1 MKKILTCFG
10 FLILVLITNAQHN
23 ITIQTGT
30 NITTGNNAVI
40 VFENCNLDNASNNAS
55 FTNALLTES
64 GTTNTNIGGTGVL
77 DFKQITINKPAATL
91 KMLGD
96 LTIQDKLVFQ
106 AGYVDLNTHIL
117 SLAPNALFVGE
128 KSSSRLIGDN
138 GGFAAINVIMNNPN
152 LQNPGNLGL
161 SVTSSADMGTVSIL
175 RGHKIQSQGGLPFS
189 IKRNYAIES
198 NNGENFNGQMRFAY
212 FDEELAGIDE
222 SVLQIWSSI
231 DAANWINRGYTS
243 KDQTLNY
250 LQSNNL
256 SKLEWFTLSNP
267 SPGFGSDPTL
277 EFRDHSM
284 KFKSGVPNLQLNLS
298 PNPILQQ
305 QKLSIEVIIDEELKG
320 MIHIISPVGNL
331 IKSQAIKTK
340 IGLQKFLL
348 DTDDLISGIYLV
360 KLELENGAGK
370 VLKLQIQ

>member
-1 MKKILTCFG
+1 MKNVLLSFIL
-10 FLILVLITNAQHN
+10 LLAIYKLNAQQN
-23 ITIQTGT
+23 IVILSGT
-30 NITTGNNAVI
+30 SITTANNAVL
-40 VFENCNLDNASNNAS
+40 VFENCNLSNSSINVN

-64 GTTNTNIGGTGVL
+64 GNLNTTIGGTGVL
-77 DFKQITINKPAATL
+77 NFKQLTINKPAASL
-91 KMLGD
+91 KMIND
-96 LTIQDKLVFQ
+96 LTIQDKLIFQ
-106 AGYVDLNTHIL
+106 SGNVDLNGHIL
-117 SLAPNALFVGE
+117 ELAPLALLIGE
-128 KSSSRLIGDN
+128 KGTSRLVGDN

-198 NNGENFNGQMRFAY
+198 NNGENFNGLMRFAY

-256 SKLEWFTLSNP
+256 SKLEWFTM
-267 SPGFGSDPTL
+267 SDPTPGIGTDPIFEQRVYVSKNDADQFKL
-277 EFRDHSM
+277 EA
-284 KFKSGVPNLQLNLS
+284 QLS
-298 PNPILQQ
+298 PNPIKQNEQ
-305 QKLSIEVIIDEELKG
+305 VWIELTVNREAKG
-320 MIHIISPVGNL
+320 RIQILNAVGKQ
-331 IKSQAIKTK
+331 IKSNPIFVKVGAQRMQLNTSEFLP
-340 IGLQKFLL
+340 GLY
-348 DTDDLISGIYLV
+348 LIQLTFDEGCNEI
-360 KLELENGAGK
+360 
-370 VLKLQIQ
+370 LKLQVH

>member
-1 MKKILTCFG
+1 MKNVLLGFIL
-10 FLILVLITNAQHN
+10 LLAIYKLNAQQN
-23 ITIQTGT
+23 IVVLSGT
-30 NITTGNNAVI
+30 SITTANNAVL
-40 VFENCNLDNASNNAS
+40 VFENCNLNNS
-55 FTNALLTES
+55 SINVNFTNALLTET
-64 GTTNTNIGGTGVL
+64 GNLNTTIGGTGVL
-77 DFKQITINKPAATL
+77 NFKQITMNKPAANL
-91 KMLGD
+91 KMLND
-96 LTIQDKLVFQ
+96 LTIQDKLIFQ
-106 AGYVDLNTHIL
+106 SGNVDLNGHIL
-117 SLAPNALFVGE
+117 ELAPLALLIGE
-128 KSSSRLIGDN
+128 KGTSRLVGDN

-284 KFKSGVPNLQLNLS
+284 KFKSGFPNLQLNLS

>member
-1 MKKILTCFG
+1 MKNVLLGFIL
-10 FLILVLITNAQHN
+10 LLAIYKLNAQQN
-23 ITIQTGT
+23 IVVLSGT
-30 NITTGNNAVI
+30 SITTANNAVL
-40 VFENCNLDNASNNAS
+40 VFENCNLNNS
-55 FTNALLTES
+55 SINVNFTNALLTET
-64 GTTNTNIGGTGVL
+64 GNLNTTIGGTGVL
-77 DFKQITINKPAATL
+77 NFKQITMNKPAANL
-91 KMLGD
+91 KMLND
-96 LTIQDKLVFQ
+96 LTIQDKLIFQ
-106 AGYVDLNTHIL
+106 SGNVDLNGHIL
-117 SLAPNALFVGE
+117 ELAPLALLIGE
-128 KSSSRLIGDN
+128 KGTSRLVGDN

-284 KFKSGVPNLQLNLS
+284 KFKSGFPNLQLNLS

-305 QKLSIEVIIDEELKG
+305 QKLCIEVIIDEELKG